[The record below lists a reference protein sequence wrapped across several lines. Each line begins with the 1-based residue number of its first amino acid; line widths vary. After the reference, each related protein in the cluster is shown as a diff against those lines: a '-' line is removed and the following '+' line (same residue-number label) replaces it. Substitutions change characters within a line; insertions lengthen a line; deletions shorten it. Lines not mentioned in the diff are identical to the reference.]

1 MPPARSVVASSI
13 VLVASALT
21 LLVGCATTA
30 PAGGGGGDG
39 GSGGDSGGDA
49 ASGPSCDNVTTGGW
63 ELFVDPRLTVEPA
76 ADIVSLQKEG
86 DVLAFTDT
94 APEGYT
100 TYGYELGY
108 VDDAGTVFPNDA
120 EIFIG
125 AEQTGEFQLE
135 GPMAPSGVDGG
146 PYAGIVQID
155 ATNDAGTTTLARVCV
170 LLATDD

>member
-1 MPPARSVVASSI
+1 VPPARSVVASSI
-13 VLVASALT
+13 VLAASALT

-30 PAGGGGGDG
+30 PAEGGGGDG
-39 GSGGDSGGDA
+39 GSGGDSGADA
-49 ASGPSCDNVTTGGW
+49 AAGPNCENVTTGGW
-63 ELFVDPRLTVEPA
+63 ELFVDPRLTVDPA
-76 ADIVSLQKEG
+76 DEVVPLQKEG
-86 DVLAFTDT
+86 DVLAFVDT

-100 TYGYELGY
+100 TYAYELGY

-125 AEQTGEFQLE
+125 AEHTNEFQLD
-135 GPMAPSGVDGG
+135 GPLAPSGVDGG

>member
-13 VLVASALT
+13 VLAASALT
-21 LLVGCATTA
+21 LLVGCAPTA

-39 GSGGDSGGDA
+39 GTGGDPGAGA
-49 ASGPSCDNVTTGGW
+49 ASGPNCDGVTTGGW
-63 ELFVDPRLTVEPA
+63 ELFVDPRLTVDPSDEV
-76 ADIVSLQKEG
+76 VSLQSAG

-120 EIFIG
+120 EIFVG
-125 AEQTGEFQLE
+125 AENTQQFQID
-135 GPMAPSGVDGG
+135 GPLAPSGVDGG
-146 PYAGIVQID
+146 PYAGIVQVD
-155 ATNDAGTTTLARVCV
+155 ATNDAGTTTIARVCV
-170 LLATDD
+170 LLAAD